1 MSVRV
6 MSAVFERYP
15 AGGGEML
22 LALALA
28 DVARDD
34 GVLMIEDSVPQ
45 LATKTRQTDRGV
57 RGQLRRMERIGWLVQ
72 VKASDGGRG
81 RSATYRISA
90 AWLAGAELVLEQ
102 LHPAP
107 GTGNAEALNPEPR
120 SGFPDPN
127 PERAS
132 GFADP
137 ETRNETT
144 VNPERRSGAYR
155 LKDQNTEIPPNPP
168 LLAKGGDDQV
178 AHATVTPIR
187 RAEPRGADTALTLD
201 AWLVACKSR
210 GEQPIPEGD
219 AVFAYADRV
228 GIGRDILEL
237 QWREFKARRASSH
250 KRQRDWRQTFR
261 NSVRDN
267 WYGLWWIPPGRVAEL
282 TSKGRQAQA
291 AHSAEALAGVAA

>member
-34 GVLMIEDSVPQ
+34 GVLMVEDSVPE

-81 RSATYRISA
+81 RCATYRISA
-90 AWLAGAELVLEQ
+90 AWLAGAAL
-102 LHPAP
+102 PAD
-107 GTGNAEALNPEPR
+107 PETR
-120 SGFPDPN
+120 NETTVN

-155 LKDQNTEIPPNPP
+155 PTRPNTEIPPNPP
-168 LLAKGGDDQV
+168 LLAKGGCDQI

-187 RAEPRGADTALTLD
+187 RVEPRGADTALTFD
-201 AWLVACKSR
+201 AWLVACKAR

-219 AVFAYADRV
+219 AVFAYAERV

-237 QWREFKARRASSH
+237 QWLEFKARRATSH

-267 WYGLWWIPPGRVAEL
+267 WYGLWWIPPGRPAEL